1 MTERKSLILSY
12 NRKDAS
18 DSLIIKDPDTRRVK
32 AFDLKQNISSITKEF
47 FKEESLYNGY
57 VLFVKTF
64 SNDSSLVFKKNTIYK
79 ISNGFFENF
88 PDMNSK
94 PFKSFQDVE
103 DFFNKNYWEL
113 VEIKSNPPF
122 YNGKI
127 LFLEDLISLTTLI
140 KKNKIYKVKNG
151 IFRDEENHIVPY
163 LSYTY
168 PFVSFEDIQNYF
180 SSKGRIGIPYNSK
193 AGTTNHRIIEVQE

>member
-1 MTERKSLILSY
+1 MTERKGLILSY
-12 NRKDAS
+12 NRENTS
-18 DSLIIKDPDTRRVK
+18 DSIVIKDPDTKRVK
-32 AFDLKQNISSITKEF
+32 AFDLKQNISSIIEEF
-47 FKEESLYNGY
+47 FEEEPLYNGY

-64 SNDSSLVFKKNTIYK
+64 SNNSSLVFKKNTIYK

-127 LFLEDLISLTTLI
+127 LFLEDLTLTTWI
-140 KKNKIYKVKNG
+140 KKNKIYEVKNG

-163 LSYTY
+163 SSYTY

-180 SSKGRIGIPYNSK
+180 SSKGRIGIPYNPK
-193 AGTTNHRIIEVQE
+193 ADTINHKIIEIQE

>member
-1 MTERKSLILSY
+1 MTERKGLILSY
-12 NRKDAS
+12 NRENTS
-18 DSLIIKDPDTRRVK
+18 DSIVIKDPDTRRVK
-32 AFDLKQNISSITKEF
+32 AFDLKQNISSIIEEF
-47 FKEESLYNGY
+47 FEEEPLYNGY

-64 SNDSSLVFKKNTIYK
+64 SNNSSLVFKKNTIYK

-127 LFLEDLISLTTLI
+127 LFLEDLTLTTWI
-140 KKNKIYKVKNG
+140 KKNKIYEVKNG
-151 IFRDEENHIVPY
+151 IFIDEENHIVPY
-163 LSYTY
+163 SSYTY

-180 SSKGRIGIPYNSK
+180 SSKGRIGIPYNPK
-193 AGTTNHRIIEVQE
+193 ADAINHRIIEIQE

>member
-1 MTERKSLILSY
+1 MTERKGLILSY
-12 NRKDAS
+12 NRENTS
-18 DSLIIKDPDTRRVK
+18 DSIVIKDPDTKRVK
-32 AFDLKQNISSITKEF
+32 AFDLKQNISSIIEEF
-47 FKEESLYNGY
+47 FEEESLYNGY

-64 SNDSSLVFKKNTIYK
+64 SNNSSLVFKKNTIYK

-127 LFLEDLISLTTLI
+127 LFLENLTLTTWI
-140 KKNKIYKVKNG
+140 KKNKIYEVKNG
-151 IFRDEENHIVPY
+151 IFIDEENHIVPY
-163 LSYTY
+163 SSYTY

-180 SSKGRIGIPYNSK
+180 SSKGRIGIPYNPK
-193 AGTTNHRIIEVQE
+193 ADTINHRIIEVQE

>member
-1 MTERKSLILSY
+1 MTERKGLILSY
-12 NRKDAS
+12 NREDTS
-18 DSLIIKDPDTRRVK
+18 DSIVIKDPDTKRVK
-32 AFDLKQNISSITKEF
+32 AFDLKQNISSIIEEF
-47 FKEESLYNGY
+47 FEEEPLYNGY
-57 VLFVKTF
+57 VLFVKTL
-64 SNDSSLVFKKNTIYK
+64 SNNSSFAFKKNTIYK

-94 PFKSFQDVE
+94 PFKSFQNVE

-127 LFLEDLISLTTLI
+127 LFLEDSTLTAWI
-140 KKNKIYKVKNG
+140 KKNKIYEVKNG
-151 IFRDEENHIVPY
+151 IFRDEKNHIVPY
-163 LSYTY
+163 SSYMF

-180 SSKGRIGIPYNSK
+180 SSKGRIGIPYNPK
-193 AGTTNHRIIEVQE
+193 ADTINHSIIEIQE

>member
-1 MTERKSLILSY
+1 MTERKGLILSY
-12 NRKDAS
+12 NRENTS
-18 DSLIIKDPDTRRVK
+18 DSIVIKDPDTRRVK
-32 AFDLKQNISSITKEF
+32 AFDLKQNISSIIEEF
-47 FKEESLYNGY
+47 FEEEPLYNGY
-57 VLFVKTF
+57 ILFVKTF
-64 SNDSSLVFKKNTIYK
+64 SNNSSLVFKKNTIYK

-127 LFLEDLISLTTLI
+127 LFLEDLTLTTWI
-140 KKNKIYKVKNG
+140 KKNKIYEVKNG
-151 IFRDEENHIVPY
+151 IFIDEENHIVPY
-163 LSYTY
+163 SSYTY

-180 SSKGRIGIPYNSK
+180 SSKGRTGIPYNPK
-193 AGTTNHRIIEVQE
+193 ADTINHKIIEIQE

>member
-1 MTERKSLILSY
+1 MTERKGLILSY
-12 NRKDAS
+12 NREDAS
-18 DSLIIKDPDTRRVK
+18 DSIVIKDPDTRRVK

-47 FKEESLYNGY
+47 FEEEPLYNGY

-64 SNDSSLVFKKNTIYK
+64 SNNSSLVFKKNTIYK

-127 LFLEDLISLTTLI
+127 LFLEDLTLTTWI
-140 KKNKIYKVKNG
+140 KKNKIYEVKNG
-151 IFRDEENHIVPY
+151 IFIDEENHIVPY
-163 LSYTY
+163 SSYTY

-180 SSKGRIGIPYNSK
+180 SSKGRTGIPYNPK
-193 AGTTNHRIIEVQE
+193 ADTINHKIIEIQE

>member
-1 MTERKSLILSY
+1 MTERKGLILSY
-12 NRKDAS
+12 NRENTS
-18 DSLIIKDPDTRRVK
+18 DSIVIKDPDTRRVK
-32 AFDLKQNISSITKEF
+32 AFDLKQNISSIIEEF
-47 FKEESLYNGY
+47 FEEEPLYNGY
-57 VLFVKTF
+57 ILFVKTF
-64 SNDSSLVFKKNTIYK
+64 SNNSSLVFKKNTIYK

-113 VEIKSNPPF
+113 VKIKSNPPF

-127 LFLEDLISLTTLI
+127 LFLEDLTLTTWI
-140 KKNKIYKVKNG
+140 KKNKIYEVKNG
-151 IFRDEENHIVPY
+151 IFIDEENHIVPY
-163 LSYTY
+163 SSYTY

-180 SSKGRIGIPYNSK
+180 SSKGRTGIPYNPK
-193 AGTTNHRIIEVQE
+193 ADTINHKIIEIQE

>member
-1 MTERKSLILSY
+1 MTERKGLILSY
-12 NRKDAS
+12 NRENTS
-18 DSLIIKDPDTRRVK
+18 DSIVIKDPDTRRVK
-32 AFDLKQNISSITKEF
+32 AFDLKQNISSIIEEF
-47 FKEESLYNGY
+47 FEEEPLYNGY

-64 SNDSSLVFKKNTIYK
+64 SNNSSLVFKKNTIYK

-113 VEIKSNPPF
+113 VEIKSDPPF

-127 LFLEDLISLTTLI
+127 LFLEESEDNSI

-151 IFRDEENHIVPY
+151 IFIDEKDHIVPY
-163 LSYTY
+163 ASYSH
-168 PFVSFEDIQNYF
+168 PFTSFNDIQSYF
-180 SSKGRIGIPYNSK
+180 SNKGRCWLPYHPK
-193 AGTTNHRIIEVQE
+193 ADAKNYKIIEIQK

>member
-1 MTERKSLILSY
+1 MTERKGLILSY
-12 NRKDAS
+12 NREDAS
-18 DSLIIKDPDTRRVK
+18 DSIVIKDPDTRRVK
-32 AFDLKQNISSITKEF
+32 AFDLKQNISSIIEEF
-47 FKEESLYNGY
+47 FEEEPLYNGY
-57 VLFVKTF
+57 VLFAKTF
-64 SNDSSLVFKKNTIYK
+64 SNNSSLVFKKNTIYK

-113 VEIKSNPPF
+113 VEIKSDPPF

-127 LFLEDLISLTTLI
+127 LFLEESEDNSI

-151 IFRDEENHIVPY
+151 IFIDEKDHIVPY
-163 LSYTY
+163 ASYSH
-168 PFVSFEDIQNYF
+168 PFTSFNDIQSYF
-180 SSKGRIGIPYNSK
+180 SNKGRCWLPYHPK
-193 AGTTNHRIIEVQE
+193 ADAKNYKIIEIQK